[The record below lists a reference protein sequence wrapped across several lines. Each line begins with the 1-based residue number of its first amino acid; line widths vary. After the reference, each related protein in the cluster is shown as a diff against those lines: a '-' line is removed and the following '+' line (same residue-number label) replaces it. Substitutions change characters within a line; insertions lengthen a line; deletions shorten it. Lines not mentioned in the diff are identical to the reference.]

1 MMIILWTWL
10 LLVGSLIEIG
20 VYPTFS
26 TEPSNVVVTISLTR
40 SPNNRRLEW
49 SCDAPT
55 GMYRASM
62 IELDGA
68 ESPARYRV
76 EWNSVRAG
84 EYVCQV
90 RLIGMDE
97 KLLDVS
103 SAKFTVQSRY

>member
-1 MMIILWTWL
+1 MITLAL
-10 LLVGSLIEIG
+10 LFISLLNIV

-26 TEPSNVVVTISLTR
+26 TEPANVIITISLTR

-55 GMYRASM
+55 GMYRASL

-68 ESPARYRV
+68 NSPARYRV
-76 EWNSVRAG
+76 EWNSVSAG

-90 RLIGMDE
+90 RLIGVDE
-97 KLLDVS
+97 KLMDMS
-103 SAKFTVQSRY
+103 TAKFVVGSRY